1 MISEQEID
9 SILFLEFSGKPK
21 GELRRIRE
29 DTLDFNVW
37 LEGIG
42 HTLPSAEDYDGY
54 ARERKI
60 RVGKTAS
67 QPYEAAEKAAA
78 RVRAMY
84 EALARQKGE
93 GAMSEVVEVE
103 EGLQGVH
110 EQEAETPLPVEVEED
125 TPKPRGRKPK
135 PECDRRSVKF
145 SVYLTPR
152 LYEGAKELASM
163 KQQDLSDVIFSLLEG
178 FVERNSD
185 KLREHQNFLASLGEI
200 K

>member
-42 HTLPSAEDYDGY
+42 HTWPSAEDYDGY
-54 ARERKI
+54 ARERKR

-67 QPYEAAEKAAA
+67 QPYEAADKAAA

-110 EQEAETPLPVEVEED
+110 EQEAEAPQPVEVEEVA
-125 TPKPRGRKPK
+125 PKPRGKVGRKVK
-135 PECDRRSVKF
+135 DKGGEKRSEKIML
-145 SVYLTPR
+145 YLTP
-152 LYEGAKELASM
+152 
-163 KQQDLSDVIFSLLEG
+163 SLMT
-178 FVERNSD
+178 D
-185 KLREHQNFLASLGEI
+185 IKDLASLYGKSLTEYVI
-200 K
+200 SLIEAHAELKQGKLASFRELRDNE

>member
-42 HTLPSAEDYDGY
+42 HTWPSAEDYDGY
-54 ARERKI
+54 ARERKR

-67 QPYEAAEKAAA
+67 QPYKAAEKAAA

-110 EQEAETPLPVEVEED
+110 EQEAESPLPVEVVED
-125 TPKPRGRKPK
+125 TPKPRGKVGRKVK
-135 PECDRRSVKF
+135 DKGGEKRSEKIML
-145 SVYLTPR
+145 YLTP
-152 LYEGAKELASM
+152 
-163 KQQDLSDVIFSLLEG
+163 SLMT
-178 FVERNSD
+178 D
-185 KLREHQNFLASLGEI
+185 IKDLASLYGKSLTEYVI
-200 K
+200 SLIEAHAELKQGKLASFRELRDNE